1 MRDEAKKRG
10 IELIFLPE
18 LGREIHPIKD
28 VVTFIKL
35 FRMIREI
42 KPHIVHTHTAK
53 AGALGRLAGWLA
65 GVPAIVHTFHGHIFH
80 SYFGRT
86 KTKVFIVIERALSMI
101 TDKIIALTESQ
112 KDEIMGFGIGDEN
125 RFSVIPLG
133 FELNRFYDLSSR
145 KGVLKKELGI
155 QPDTPLIGI
164 VARLVPI
171 KDHRTFL
178 TSASVLLR
186 KIPAKFIVVGDGE
199 LRADLE
205 KEAERLGIKDEVLF
219 LGFREDLEN
228 IYADLS
234 ILVLSSL
241 NEGLPV
247 AIIEAQSASVPVV
260 STSVGGVD
268 ELIEDGITGYL
279 VPKKDPDALADAM
292 ERVLRDEEGTE
303 RMVEEAKKRVK
314 RFEAEKMVRAYE
326 ELYEELAR

>member
-1 MRDEAKKRG
+1 
-10 IELIFLPE
+10 
-18 LGREIHPIKD
+18 
-28 VVTFIKL
+28 VTFIKL